1 MKANIIYSDL
11 NPCGGGERLT
21 LVTMQAILEMGIDIE
36 LTTLEKPNITK
47 LENAYGKGIASVIKS
62 IKKVNILRLLDEQSI
77 NNIMKEGYD
86 IIINT
91 HGDIIPY
98 YNKSFS
104 KKNAITYCH
113 YPSAKF
119 FIQSENKAYLER
131 HLKIARASSS
141 SNSLAMDLDQHTTQN
156 NNNIVDFNKKRYLE
170 WLKDAYDNLMKY
182 STILTNSDYTRKA
195 ILKTYGIDSAIILN
209 PPVDVD
215 TFRNSA
221 LSLSSS
227 DEKEDIILVVS
238 RIDPLKRIEN
248 AIMLAKL
255 LKENNIGKG
264 MKIVGGLDY
273 YHYDY
278 YSHLKKMIV
287 DFNLVDY
294 VTVEIDI
301 SLDKL
306 LSVMGKSKVYFHP
319 RPGEHFGI
327 SIVEAMSAGLVP
339 VVPDIGGQT
348 EFVPLKYH
356 FHTLEQAAQIMSSAF
371 NIPDSERILI
381 SNSANRFSAS
391 NYIRGFQQVINK
403 LFANMS

>member
-1 MKANIIYSDL
+1 LKANIIYSDL
-11 NPCGGGERLT
+11 NHCGGGERLT

-36 LTTLEKPNITK
+36 LTTLEKPNIRK
-47 LENAYGKGIASVIKS
+47 LENAYGKGIASIIKS

-113 YPSAKF
+113 FPSAKF

-131 HLKIARASSS
+131 HLKIARESS
-141 SNSLAMDLDQHTTQN
+141 SNSLTSDLDQHTTQ

-170 WLKDAYDNLMKY
+170 WLKDAYDNLMKN
-182 STILTNSDYTRKA
+182 STILTNSDYTHKA
-195 ILKTYGIDSAIILN
+195 IFKTYGIDDAIILN

-215 TFRNSA
+215 IFRNST
-221 LSLSSS
+221 LLLPSS
-227 DEKEDIILVVS
+227 DEREDIILVVS
-238 RIDPLKRIEN
+238 RIDPFKRIEN
-248 AIMLAKL
+248 AIMVAKL
-255 LKENNIGKG
+255 LKENNMGKG
-264 MKIVGGLDY
+264 MKIVGSLDY
-273 YHYDY
+273 YYYDY

-294 VTVEIDI
+294 VTLEIDI

-306 LSVMGKSKVYFHP
+306 LSVMSKSKVYFHP
-319 RPGEHFGI
+319 RPREHFGI

-348 EFVPLKYH
+348 EFVPSKYH

-381 SNSANRFSAS
+381 SNSVNKFSAS

-403 LFANMS
+403 LFPNMS